1 MQQILNVFMY
11 KNMRT
16 FGNSSSSVQ
25 VSPDLLKCVATDFDR
40 ISRRLSYLFYTL
52 ACIQVLFSTL
62 SVVMHTNENSG
73 ILGDEQT
80 VVLEG
85 VLYSCISE
93 LVAGILI
100 IIPVSASLENC
111 RRSYSL
117 AAEYSVSREV
127 VPRKILKQ
135 IAATNT
141 LCFSH
146 PFSRSECRALYVEAQ
161 REALQTTQNSIR
173 NVASETRQMVKREP
187 ESDTINRVAVKAAAK
202 VKAAEM
208 MHWQLT

>member
-1 MQQILNVFMY
+1 
-11 KNMRT
+11 MRSV
-16 FGNSSSSVQ
+16 GNSSSWVQ

-40 ISRRLSYLFYTL
+40 ISRRLSYIFYGL

-62 SVVMHTNENSG
+62 SVIMHANERSG

-80 VVLEG
+80 VILEG
-85 VLYSCISE
+85 VIYSIVSE
-93 LVAGILI
+93 VVAGILI
-100 IIPVSASLENC
+100 IIPIGASLDNC

-117 AAEYSVSREV
+117 AAEYSVSREA

-141 LCFSH
+141 LCFPH
-146 PFSRSECRALYVEAQ
+146 PFSRSECRTLYVEAQRETVYNQ

-173 NVASETRQMVKREP
+173 NVASETRQMVKRVVAEP

-208 MHWQLT
+208 SANIP